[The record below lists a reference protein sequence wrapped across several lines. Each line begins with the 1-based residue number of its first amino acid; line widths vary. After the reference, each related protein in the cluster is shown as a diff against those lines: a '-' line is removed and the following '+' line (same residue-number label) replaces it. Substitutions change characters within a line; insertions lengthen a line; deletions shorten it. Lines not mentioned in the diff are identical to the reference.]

1 MASVRQRGERW
12 QARITRHGFPSEVR
26 SFRTRQE
33 AEAWARSIEVEV
45 DKGIYQSRTTA
56 ERTTLA
62 DILQRYAEEVTPC
75 KKGGK
80 DEAIRLNAMRK
91 ARIAK
96 YALAN
101 LTPAVVAHFRDE
113 RLRVVSPG
121 TVIRDLAVLSS
132 ILNHARRE
140 WGFPIENAV
149 QSIRKPRQPQ
159 GRERLVSDDEE
170 HALLDAV
177 APIGRRSPWVQPV
190 IILALETAMRRGELL
205 GLRWEHVNLDRRTA
219 LLPDTKNGS
228 RRVVPLSPRAVET
241 LRRMPR
247 SIDGRV
253 FPISAAALHLRFKL
267 ACKRAGI
274 AELHFHDLRHT
285 ATTRLADKLTNLA
298 ELSAVTGHRSLMMLK
313 RYYHP
318 SAEALAQKLA
328 QGGNS

>member
-1 MASVRQRGERW
+1 MASIRQRGERW
-12 QARITRHGFPSEVR
+12 QARITRHGFPPEVK

-33 AEAWARSIEVEV
+33 AEAWARSVEVEV
-45 DKGIYQSRTTA
+45 DKGVYQSRTTA

-80 DEAIRLNAMRK
+80 DEAIRLNALRK
-91 ARIAK
+91 MRIAK

-101 LTPAVVAHFRDE
+101 LTPAAVASFRDE
-113 RLRVVSPG
+113 RLKTVSSG

-159 GRERLVSDDEE
+159 GRERLLSDDEE

-190 IILALETAMRRGELL
+190 ITLALETAMRRGELL
-205 GLRWEHVNLDRRTA
+205 ALRWEHVNLDRRTA

-241 LRRMPR
+241 LRRLPR

-298 ELSAVTGHRSLMMLK
+298 ELSAVTGHKSLQMLK

-328 QGGNS
+328 QGNF